1 MATTTTEKKPNWFL
15 AFVASSIGRK
25 ILMALTGIFLILFL
39 TVHLAGNLQ
48 LLFPILFG
56 EAEAG
61 RKFNEYAHFMGH
73 NEIIQLI
80 SIGNFTFI
88 LLHII
93 VSIWLTR
100 SNIVARPVGYAYN
113 GGNRSSWQSR
123 TMMILGTIVL
133 IFLAVHLPHF
143 WAKSKF
149 GGLEEI
155 TYNGVQMHNLYAA
168 TVEAFK
174 QEWAVILYV
183 LSMIG
188 LAFHLSHGFQS
199 AFQTLGLNHKKYTP
213 FIKTLGFLYSIIVPV
228 GFALIPIL
236 MYFF

>member
-1 MATTTTEKKPNWFL
+1 MATTTTEQKPNWFL

-39 TVHLAGNLQ
+39 TVHLAGNLY
-48 LLFPILFG
+48 LLAPIFG
-56 EAEAG
+56 EVEKG
-61 RKFNEYAHFMGH
+61 RLFNEYAYFMGH
-73 NEIIQLI
+73 NKLIQLV
-80 SIGNFTFI
+80 SIGNFAFI
-88 LLHII
+88 LLHIV

-100 SNIVARPVGYAYN
+100 SNIAARPVGYAYN

-123 TMMILGTIVL
+123 TMMILGTIIL

-183 LSMIG
+183 VSMIG
-188 LAFHLSHGFQS
+188 LAFHLTHGFQS

-213 FIKTLGFLYSIIVPV
+213 FIQTLGFIYSIVVPF

-236 MYFF
+236 MYLY

>member
-1 MATTTTEKKPNWFL
+1 MATTTVDKKPNWFL
-15 AFVASSIGRK
+15 AFLASSIGRK

-73 NEIIQLI
+73 NELIQII

-100 SNIVARPVGYAYN
+100 SNMVARQVGYAYN
-113 GGNRSSWQSR
+113 GGNRSSLQSR
-123 TMMILGTIVL
+123 YMMVLGTIVL

-149 GGLEEI
+149 GGLESI
-155 TYNGVQMHNLYAA
+155 TYNGIEMHNLYKA
-168 TVEAFK
+168 TIEAFK
-174 QEWAVILYV
+174 QEMFVIIYV
-183 LSMIG
+183 LGMIG

-199 AFQTLGLNHKKYTP
+199 AFQTLGLNHQKYTP
-213 FIKTLGFLYSIIVPV
+213 FIKSLGAIYSIVVPF

-236 MYFF
+236 IYLS